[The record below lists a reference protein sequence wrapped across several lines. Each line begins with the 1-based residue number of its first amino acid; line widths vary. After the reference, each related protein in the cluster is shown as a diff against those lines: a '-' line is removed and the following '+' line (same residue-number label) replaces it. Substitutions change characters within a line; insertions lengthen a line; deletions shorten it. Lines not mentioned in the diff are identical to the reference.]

1 MKEKTEQEMLHRT
14 AAYCSGTERCISE
27 VKKKLAPA
35 GLPDDA
41 IQRII
46 NRLLEEKFIDEERY
60 TRYFVNDKLR
70 FNKWGRIKINYELQ
84 KKGISGILRDQAL
97 SNIDEEEYKKTLSD
111 LIKAKIRITRSSSPY
126 DLRMKLL
133 RFAAGRGFESNV
145 SSNCIK
151 QLIKG
156 DDDSFDLD

>member
-35 GLPDDA
+35 ELPEDA

-46 NRLLEEKFIDEERY
+46 NRLQEEKFIDEERY

-97 SNIDEEEYKKTLSD
+97 SNIDEEEYKKTLFD

-133 RFAAGRGFESNV
+133 RFAAGRGFESNI
-145 SSNCIK
+145 SANCIK